1 MLQQDKLCYY
11 SKSRNV
17 DAGKGKNEFVNDYS
31 NYEELNKIDNWRR
44 ILSNFYVEPFT
55 YEDKTFNSVEHAFQS
70 YKIALVDE
78 IKAGF
83 FTLESGH
90 PIGQGDGSIAQ
101 KNRKLVILNKEQLEY
116 WDSIKHD
123 IMTNITKQR
132 ILQSETYKNVLQLT
146 LNAELWHVIVRKG
159 IVRNK
164 YLEELRDEL

>member
-44 ILSNFYVEPFT
+44 ILSNFYVEPFI